1 MEEQITE
8 ESENKEINIDHLITR
23 LINSLERREGKL
35 IDRIKKEK
43 KVVRRSKSNYA
54 MHVIAVDDEFPFGT
68 SYNRVNL
75 KKSNPEDYL
84 SQ

>member
-43 KVVRRSKSNYA
+43 KVVRRSKSN
-54 MHVIAVDDEFPFGT
+54 
-68 SYNRVNL
+68 
-75 KKSNPEDYL
+75 
-84 SQ
+84 